1 MRILLVEDDLLLG
14 DGLKAGLGQAG
25 FAVDW
30 VCNGLAA
37 EAALAAQPFSAVVL
51 GWNFP
56 RGDGLAIVRQVCASR
71 VDTPILM
78 LTARDD
84 LEDRLIGLDAGVDDY
99 LVKPVAI
106 TELAARLRVL
116 LRHAAGC
123 SNPLYQHGELV
134 LNPTTHTVELAGQ
147 SLTIAGREFDV
158 LALLLTQPGRPF
170 SREQIESA
178 IYGWGEGVESNA
190 VEVHVHYLRK
200 KLGSDWI
207 KTLRGV
213 GYMLDPAKA
222 KPWNAA
228 EFSSD

>member
-30 VCNGLAA
+30 VCEGLAA
-37 EAALAAQPFSAVVL
+37 EEALAAEPFSAVVL
-51 GWNFP
+51 GWNLP
-56 RGDGLAIVRQVCASR
+56 RSDGLSIVRQVRALR
-71 VDTPILM
+71 MDTPILM
-78 LTARDD
+78 LAARDA
-84 LEDRLIGLDAGVDDY
+84 LEDRLIGQESGADGY

-106 TELAARLRVL
+106 AELATRLRAL
-116 LRHAAGC
+116 LRRATGC
-123 SNPLYQHGELV
+123 SNPLYQHGKLV
-134 LNPTTHTVELAGQ
+134 LNPATRTVELAGQ
-147 SLTIAGREFDV
+147 PLTIAGREFDV

-178 IYGWGEGVESNA
+178 IYGWGEGLESNA
-190 VEVHVHYLRK
+190 VEAHVHYLRK

-213 GYMLDPAKA
+213 GYMLNPAKA
-222 KPWNAA
+222 KP
-228 EFSSD
+228 